1 MRTNLVARYGRVA
14 DKETGEDK
22 SQELLESPQMKGVRK
37 PRPMIDVAKTA
48 GLEKLYRQVYG
59 AMPME
64 VHSNTFGIEKEED
77 LDEKRFA

>member
-1 MRTNLVARYGRVA
+1 
-14 DKETGEDK
+14 
-22 SQELLESPQMKGVRK
+22 
-37 PRPMIDVAKTA
+37 MIDVAKTA

-77 LDEKRFA
+77 LDEKRFALLASANSFIECINLIVKNWIVNRKIITVADIYGIPYP